1 MISSYAATRF
11 DAITIVTV
19 VSSLTSPVYYHWF
32 VDGAWV
38 GVTRDDPSYALRVPP
53 GEQRRVECVDTNDAD
68 ADPATLA
75 PADQAPATRLLWWIR
90 SLATDLDHY
99 RVEQQAAGG
108 DWELLATV
116 AHDAR
121 AWSYEHRT
129 ERLADLTA
137 YAWRVVPVDRAGNQ
151 GTPVATEAETIV
163 RTPDAPIFAV
173 AFDPDTDTVTFTED
187 FSS

>member
-19 VSSLTSPVYYHWF
+19 VSSLTSPVYFHWF
-32 VDGAWV
+32 VDGEWV
-38 GVTRDDPSYALRVPP
+38 GVTRDDPSYALRVAP
-53 GEQRRVECVDTNDAD
+53 GEQLRVECVDTNDAD
-68 ADPATLA
+68 ADPDSLA
-75 PADQAPATRLLWWIR
+75 PADQAPATRLLWWVR

-116 AHDAR
+116 AHDGR
-121 AWSYEHRT
+121 TWSYEHRT
-129 ERLADLTA
+129 GRLTDLTA
-137 YAWRVVPVDRAGNQ
+137 YAWRVVPVDRAGNH

-163 RTPDAPIFAV
+163 RTPDAPEFTIS
-173 AFDPDTDTVTFTED
+173 FDAETGRVTYAEAG
-187 FSS
+187 S